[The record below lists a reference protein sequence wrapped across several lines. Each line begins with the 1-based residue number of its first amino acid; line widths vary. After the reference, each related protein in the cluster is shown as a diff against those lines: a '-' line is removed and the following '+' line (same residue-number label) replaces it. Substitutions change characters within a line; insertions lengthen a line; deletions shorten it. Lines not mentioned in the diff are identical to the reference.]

1 MSADTETTGGHK
13 GYRPEIDGLR
23 AIAVLAV
30 VLFHARV
37 RGFAGGFVGV
47 DIFLVIS
54 GYLIA
59 QLILRESDTGSF
71 TLIGFYER
79 RVRRILPALLAMLA
93 ASGLA
98 GLILLPADFKLFGES
113 LTAISL
119 FASNLLFWRWGGY
132 FNLTDDATPLLHT
145 WSLAVEEQ
153 FYILFPA
160 FLLLARRGGLRM
172 IWAAL
177 ATAALGSFAYSV
189 WATHGHAEA
198 AFYSPLSRAWEFL
211 AGALLASGVVPKPRR
226 VIGDMAAALGIGLI
240 AYTALRL
247 HDSSAFPG
255 VNALA
260 PVLGSVLILFGTEAP
275 GSRVARALALRPLV
289 AIGLISYSLY
299 LWHWPLIVFG
309 GYYAPEPYGPIRIAM
324 GLLAFPVAWLSWR
337 YIELP
342 FRKPRQLLSRR
353 TLFISAVVAS
363 GVLALC
369 GTAIY
374 RTNGFPN
381 RFDQTVQRLSER
393 GPEPDY
399 GCANR
404 SVEKMRRDT
413 RCLIGGAGP
422 NPSFVLWGDSHAAVY
437 FPALDALARR
447 YGVSGYDAAKLG
459 CPPLIPIRARDNRP
473 EKWMFR
479 AEKIKDCDAH
489 NEQVME
495 FLVEARPR
503 VVLLAAE
510 WSAYSGGKHV
520 LAEAP
525 DTDRL
530 PFNASVEKLRALG
543 IQVYVVQDVPSATL
557 AEPRALAKAHL
568 TGATVTLEP
577 NRAAY
582 LRRDAAFRAM
592 SSDLQQRGLI
602 DVIDPALRLC
612 DAQSCR
618 VTQGGY
624 PIYYDSNHLSAR
636 GALFVAPIFDPM
648 MRSLA
653 APPSREAG
661 RPADSIEEGRRIEA
675 ATGPDSQNVER

>member
-1 MSADTETTGGHK
+1 MSAAENAGAESRAG

-37 RGFAGGFVGV
+37 RGFSGGFVGV

-59 QLILRESDTGSF
+59 QLILRESAAGSF

-98 GLILLPADFKLFGES
+98 GLTLLPVDFRLFGQS

-119 FASNLLFWRWGGY
+119 FASNLLFWHWGGY

-160 FLLLARRGGLRM
+160 LLLLARRGGPRIVRLSLAA
-172 IWAAL
+172 AAL
-177 ATAALGSFAYSV
+177 ASFAYSV

-211 AGALLASGVVPKPRR
+211 AGALLASGIVPKPSRA
-226 VIGDMAAALGIGLI
+226 IDDAAAALGITLI
-240 AYTALRL
+240 AYTVL
-247 HDSSAFPG
+247 HRHDPSFFPG
-255 VNALA
+255 VSALA

-275 GSRVARALALRPLV
+275 GSRVARTLAMRPLV

-299 LWHWPLIVFG
+299 LWHWPLMVFG
-309 GYYAPEPYGPIRIAM
+309 GYYAPEPYGLIRIAM
-324 GLLAFPVAWLSWR
+324 ALLAFPVAWLSWR
-337 YIELP
+337 YVELP
-342 FRKPRQLLSRR
+342 FRKPRLLLSRR
-353 TLFISAVVAS
+353 TLFIAAVAAS
-363 GVLALC
+363 GVLALY
-369 GTAIY
+369 GAAIY
-374 RTNGFPN
+374 LTHGFPN

-404 SVEKMRRDT
+404 SIEEMRSDPH
-413 RCLIGGAGP
+413 CLIGGAGP
-422 NPSFVLWGDSHAAVY
+422 RPSFVLWGDSHAAVY

-473 EKWMFR
+473 EKWMLR
-479 AEKIKDCDAH
+479 AEKIKECDAH
-489 NEQVME
+489 NRQVMQ
-495 FLVEARPR
+495 FLVETRPR
-503 VVLLAAE
+503 AVLLAAE
-510 WSAYSGGKHV
+510 WGAYSGGKHA

-525 DTDRL
+525 DRDAI
-530 PFNASVEKLRALG
+530 PFDASIEKLRALG
-543 IQVYVVQDVPSATL
+543 IQVYVVLDVPSATL

-577 NRAAY
+577 NLAAY
-582 LRRDAAFRAM
+582 LQRDTGFRTM
-592 SSDLQQRGLI
+592 SSDLQRRRLI

-612 DAQSCR
+612 GRQSCR
-618 VTQGGY
+618 VTEGGF

-636 GALFVAPIFDPM
+636 GAFFVAPIFGPM
-648 MRSLA
+648 MRFLA
-653 APPSREAG
+653 APPPAPAG
-661 RPADSIEEGRRIEA
+661 
-675 ATGPDSQNVER
+675 N

>member
-1 MSADTETTGGHK
+1 MSPDPEAAGTPK

-30 VLFHARV
+30 VLFHARL
-37 RGFAGGFVGV
+37 RGFGGGFIGV

-59 QLILRESDTGSF
+59 QLILRESDAGSF

-98 GLILLPADFKLFGES
+98 GLILLPVDFKLFGES

-160 FLLLARRGGLRM
+160 LLLLARRGGRRM
-172 IWAAL
+172 VQAL
-177 ATAALGSFAYSV
+177 LVAAALGSFAYSA

-211 AGALLASGVVPKPRR
+211 AGALLASGILPKPRH
-226 VIGDMAAALGIGLI
+226 VVGDIAAALGIMLI
-240 AYTALRL
+240 AYTALHL
-247 HDSSAFPG
+247 HDTSSFPG

-275 GSRVARALALRPLV
+275 GSRVARLLAVRPLV

-299 LWHWPLIVFG
+299 LWHWPLMVFG
-309 GYYAPEPYGPIRIAM
+309 GYYASEPYGPIRIAM
-324 GLLAFPVAWLSWR
+324 ALIAFPIAWLSWR
-337 YIELP
+337 YVELP
-342 FRKPRQLLSRR
+342 FRKPRQLLSRS
-353 TLFISAVVAS
+353 TLFASAIAAS
-363 GVLALC
+363 SVLALY
-369 GTAIY
+369 GAAIY
-374 RTNGFPN
+374 RTNGFPD
-381 RFDQTVQRLSER
+381 RFDEVVQHLSER

-404 SVEKMRRDT
+404 SVEEVRRTT
-413 RCLIGGAGP
+413 RCLIGGVGP
-422 NPSFVLWGDSHAAVY
+422 RPSFVLWGDSHAAVY
-437 FPALDALARR
+437 FPALDMLARR
-447 YGVSGYDAAKLG
+447 YGVSGYDVTKLG
-459 CPPLIPIRARDNRP
+459 CPPLMPIRARDNVP
-473 EKWMFR
+473 AHWMLR
-479 AEKIKDCDAH
+479 AGKVNECDAH
-489 NEQVME
+489 NKQVLQLLFE
-495 FLVEARPR
+495 TKPR
-503 VVLLAAE
+503 VVLLAAH
-510 WSAYSGGKHV
+510 WGAYAEGKHRHAQV
-520 LAEAP
+520 L
-525 DTDRL
+525 DRDVME
-530 PFNASVEKLRALG
+530 FDASIARLQALG
-543 IQVYVVQDVPSATL
+543 IHIYVVHDVPSATL

-568 TGATVTLEP
+568 TGASVALEP
-577 NRAAY
+577 NYAAY
-582 LRRDAAFRAM
+582 LERDSGFRAM
-592 SSDLQQRGLI
+592 TSDLQRRNLI

-612 DAQSCR
+612 DPQSCR
-618 VTQGGY
+618 VTEGGY

-636 GALFVAPIFDPM
+636 GARFVAPVFEPM
-648 MRSLA
+648 MRFLTG
-653 APPSREAG
+653 PPSASNKA
-661 RPADSIEEGRRIEA
+661 PA
-675 ATGPDSQNVER
+675 P